1 MEGPRSVGHMTLCL
15 CRQNVLSAGSMAS
28 FPLMETAGW
37 SVMSY
42 LYMPDPHITAVS
54 CRDVEICKVKKNSG
68 GNRSFNTLK
77 AVVCRTFCRQKRI
90 YQCQTMKRT
99 CLSSVPWFFL
109 LYSFIA
115 GVHCDCGPPPTI
127 PFGRPKQE
135 FADQGTFAVAS
146 AVKYD
151 CLPGFIRVPGA
162 KNHVT
167 CLENSKWTSNEEFCK
182 LRSCGFPGEIENGY
196 FAAENFYFS
205 SRVTYYCD
213 MGYVMASKRNYRD
226 CQADGTWSNSPP
238 TCEAVICPPP
248 PTIPNGTFYPVKE
261 EYYFSDAVKYTC
273 SKPNMVMEYDSSIF
287 CLENGNWS
295 DPEPHCIEV
304 NCEPPNVP
312 HSKKLLGFVGP
323 YSLNSIMRFQCLEGF
338 TMEGSDTIVCNMDS
352 IWEPSPPEC
361 KGDCGPPPTIPFGRL
376 KQEFADQETFAV
388 ASAVKYDCLPG
399 FIRVPGAKNHV
410 TCMENSIWTSN
421 EEFCKSII
429 CPPPPRI
436 PNGTFYPV
444 KEEYYFLENVR
455 YICSKPNMVIENDS
469 YIFCLGNGNWS
480 DLEPRCIGGI
490 SFCILCIYIYLFIFI
505 IAV

>member
-1 MEGPRSVGHMTLCL
+1 
-15 CRQNVLSAGSMAS
+15 
-28 FPLMETAGW
+28 
-37 SVMSY
+37 
-42 LYMPDPHITAVS
+42 
-54 CRDVEICKVKKNSG
+54 
-68 GNRSFNTLK
+68 
-77 AVVCRTFCRQKRI
+77 
-90 YQCQTMKRT
+90 MKRT

-361 KGDCGPPPTIPFGRL
+361 KGTFCPDPIIINGKITQGKKTYGYYMYDSINVACYSGYKLKGERRLTCKPNFEWSHKFPICELKYGCSSPQIANGRISR
-376 KQEFADQETFAV
+376 K
-388 ASAVKYDCLPG
+388 
-399 FIRVPGAKNHV
+399 
-410 TCMENSIWTSN
+410 NSIPYNPDIDGHGFSTSDEIEISCN
-421 EEFCKSII
+421 NGYRLSGSSWSTCKSSGIFFKTYDWSPTLPTCQI
-429 CPPPPRI
+429 
-436 PNGTFYPV
+436 
-444 KEEYYFLENVR
+444 
-455 YICSKPNMVIENDS
+455 DS
-469 YIFCLGNGNWS
+469 YTKPKQNDYW
-480 DLEPRCIGGI
+480 
-490 SFCILCIYIYLFIFI
+490 Y
-505 IAV
+505 